1 MGDLVTNHSTR
12 SS

>member
-1 MGDLVTNHSTR
+1 MMR